1 VTDLS
6 MDQRAD
12 ILRYASALLG
22 DEHRADPVRV
32 GQAALPLL
40 EWAERAPGRS
50 DLSARMRAMSRQYGN
65 MRRFSAEDG
74 DPAAFANAAMSHY
87 DFLTAGPRDA
97 DADWPA
103 NDPGLAGKLDAV
115 TRRLGGTHGDGSQ
128 DS

>member
-1 VTDLS
+1 

-40 EWAERAPGRS
+40 EWAEKAPERG
-50 DLSARMRAMSRQYGN
+50 DLSARMRAMSRQYRN
-65 MRRFSAEDG
+65 SRRFSAEDG
-74 DPAAFANAAMSHY
+74 DPAAFVNAAKSHY

-97 DADWPA
+97 DWPVT
-103 NDPGLAGKLDAV
+103 DPGLAGKLDAL
-115 TRRLGGTHGDGSQ
+115 TRKTRGPHDDGGH